1 MHTMPPDTPRHSR
14 PLGPPGLVERD
25 ALVLGRNHAVRRA
38 VRGRYSLHR
47 IADLPVGTGG
57 PRASS
62 RQSLSEACMACGRA
76 VTRACARAH
85 TPAAAGRVARQ
96 RAQAAVHRPGA
107 MHGPMPCAARCQA
120 RCHARPGAVH
130 GPVRGRCH
138 ARPGAVR
145 GPVPCAARCRARPGA
160 VRGQVPCSA
169 LCLACRSGSCHT
181 PLVVERDGS
190 LPGATFYIS
199 VSGNGYAGTGTRERV
214 SGNG

>member
-1 MHTMPPDTPRHSR
+1 MHTMPPDTPRRSR

-47 IADLPVGTGG
+47 IAPSGTGG

-62 RQSLSEACMACGRA
+62 RQSLSEACIACGRA

-107 MHGPMPCAARCQA
+107 MR
-120 RCHARPGAVH
+120 
-130 GPVRGRCH
+130 GPVPCTARCH

-145 GPVPCAARCRARPGA
+145 GPVPGPVPCAARCRAARCA
-160 VRGQVPCSA
+160 WHVAQEVA
-169 LCLACRSGSCHT
+169 THRS
-181 PLVVERDGS
+181 VVERDGS
-190 LPGATFYIS
+190 PPGATFYIS

-214 SGNG
+214 SGNA

>member
-1 MHTMPPDTPRHSR
+1 MLRAIIHHNPSRFEFRHSDHRYRLGAVGGSSSAAARRTMHTMPPDTPRHSR

-47 IADLPVGTGG
+47 IAPSGTGG

-62 RQSLSEACMACGRA
+62 RQSLSEACIACGRA

-107 MHGPMPCAARCQA
+107 M
-120 RCHARPGAVH
+120 
-130 GPVRGRCH
+130 
-138 ARPGAVR
+138 R

-160 VRGQVPCSA
+160 VRGPVPCA
-169 LCLACRSGSCHT
+169 ARCRAARCAWHVTQEVATHRS
-181 PLVVERDGS
+181 VVE
-190 LPGATFYIS
+190 
-199 VSGNGYAGTGTRERV
+199 RERV